1 MDEFELIE
9 EIVALLGDAT
19 QGEGIVVGP
28 GDDAAVLSIDS
39 DEQLVVTTDVL
50 IEGRHFPS
58 ESRSDLIGYRAIA
71 VNLSDLAAMGAEPR
85 FLTVALTLDHVEH
98 EWIRGFAKGI
108 AFCASKYGAKIVG
121 GNIARGALSV
131 AVTAIGVVPERQCL
145 LRSTAQVGDDIYVT
159 GLSLIHI

>member
-9 EIVALLGDAT
+9 EIVALLGDTT

-85 FLTVALTLDHVEH
+85 FLTVALTLDRVEH
-98 EWIRGFAKGI
+98 EWIQGFA
-108 AFCASKYGAKIVG
+108 
-121 GNIARGALSV
+121 
-131 AVTAIGVVPERQCL
+131 
-145 LRSTAQVGDDIYVT
+145 
-159 GLSLIHI
+159 